1 MPFQRVIVLA
11 KRFLNWP
18 LSRKIQY
25 VGSIYWRLKSKVIY
39 QYMFEKIG
47 SKCIIKN
54 PLFITPEF
62 INLGDNV
69 IIWDD
74 ARIEA
79 IDHYGEQV
87 FNPKIIIEDGVT
99 IQQRCHITAA
109 DKLVIGANSL
119 ISFDVMIQDS
129 EHQYTEPNLPV
140 AIQPLIIRQT
150 RIGENCFIGSG
161 AKIQAG
167 SRLGKHCIVGSN
179 SVVKG
184 IFPDYC
190 VIAGVPARIIKRFD
204 IDACI
209 WRKTDFKGN
218 FVPL

>member
-1 MPFQRVIVLA
+1 MPFQRMIA
-11 KRFLNWP
+11 QARRFFNWP

-25 VGSIYWRLKSKVIY
+25 VESLYLRLKAKTIY
-39 QYMFEKIG
+39 QYMFDEVG
-47 SKCIIKN
+47 AKCIIKK

-62 INLGDNV
+62 ISLGDNV

-87 FNPKIIIEDGVT
+87 FNPKIILENGVT

-129 EHQYTEPNLPV
+129 EHAYTEPNIPV
-140 AIQPLIIRQT
+140 VFQPLIIKPT

-167 SRLGKHCIVGSN
+167 TSLGKHCIVGSN

-204 IDACI
+204 IDACD
-209 WRKTDFKGN
+209 WRKTDPKGN
-218 FVPL
+218 FISL